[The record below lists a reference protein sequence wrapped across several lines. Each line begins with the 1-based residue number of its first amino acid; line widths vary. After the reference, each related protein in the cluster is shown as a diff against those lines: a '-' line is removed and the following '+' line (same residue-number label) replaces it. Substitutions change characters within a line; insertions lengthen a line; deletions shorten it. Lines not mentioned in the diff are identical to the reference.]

1 MSFETRTLKVS
12 ATGGAGVST
21 GNSQEAVPPSK
32 LYAVYFDFHGSAPSS
47 LDTILAA
54 QGNSDVPA
62 QTILTLTNNNTD
74 GWFYP
79 RRQIENSVG
88 AQVTGA
94 YEPFFIPGSLLLSV
108 AQGDVLTDIVVAHLV
123 LEVP

>member
-1 MSFETRTLKVS
+1 M
-12 ATGGAGVST
+12 
-21 GNSQEAVPPSK
+21 
-32 LYAVYFDFHGSAPSS
+32 YFDFDGSAPSP

-79 RRQIENSVG
+79 RRQIENNVG

-94 YEPFFIPGSLLLSV
+94 YEPFFIPGSLLLSGSE
-108 AQGDVLTDIVVAHLV
+108 GDVITNIVTAHLI